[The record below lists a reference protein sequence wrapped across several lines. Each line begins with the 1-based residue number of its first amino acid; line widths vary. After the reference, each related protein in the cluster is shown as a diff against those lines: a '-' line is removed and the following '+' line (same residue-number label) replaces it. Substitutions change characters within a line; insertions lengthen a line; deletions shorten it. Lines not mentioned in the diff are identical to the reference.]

1 MFLTIL
7 LILFLLL
14 ILCFLFLPI
23 VLFIDTSTSEYY
35 IKLKGLAKASI
46 ETDSKELLRI
56 KLKILFFNYYFFPLK
71 KNSTTRKKKRVKKK
85 VKKNETRK
93 MTRIRIKKGLRILS
107 SFNVK
112 KVILDIDTGNWILNA
127 KLYPLFG
134 FLNHHIGS
142 FNVNFSGMN
151 RMALYMQNRPI
162 NILKSLIKT

>member
-23 VLFIDTSTSEYY
+23 VLFVDTSTSEYY

-71 KNSTTRKKKRVKKK
+71 KNSTTKKKKRVKK
-85 VKKNETRK
+85 NEIRN